1 MTFTLSF
8 KCFFFLMTFF
18 LISFCQEEL
27 EELQVVVDAERD
39 KFSQQR
45 ITVQQEITT
54 QVTEVHLYKKF
65 TVQHYW
71 LSIKETG
78 DEDSLGGGG
87 VG

>member
-1 MTFTLSF
+1 
-8 KCFFFLMTFF
+8 MTFF
-18 LISFCQEEL
+18 LISFYQEEL

-54 QVTEVHLYKKF
+54 QVTEVHLYKKL

-78 DEDSLGGGG
+78 DEDSWGGSGIG
-87 VG
+87 